1 SALCRQL
8 PPRRP
13 RGLQAR
19 SARAGA
25 GAQSDAG
32 VRVPE
37 LQPAVADVGAGE
49 RRAAAALRGH
59 AGARTARAGQRG
71 AGAGRPG
78 RPGAPP
84 LEPDVGRAAAAGGGG
99 ARAGHAPA
107 AHRRRRA
114 DGQPRLA
121 DDGRDHG
128 VVPGA
133 GRHRDH
139 RPVGHAR
146 ARRRRL
152 RFARGG
158 DARRARPLG
167 HAAGGPAGGR
177 RSDCGAARR
186 RSAARGLGV
195 IPLETFRVA
204 LRALLRNKMRSF
216 LTVLGIII
224 GVGAVIAMVAI
235 GEGAKAQVEASFA
248 SMGSNLLIVLPGST
262 TSGGAR
268 GGFGSMPTLTWD
280 DLGAIQREAPAV
292 RYAAVQLR
300 SSAQLMSDDQ
310 NWATQVNGT
319 SPDYFR
325 IRNWKA
331 DRGRLLLDSDVESSA
346 KVVVL
351 GQTVVDKLY
360 GAVDPIGQTVRI
372 KNIPFE
378 VVGVVEKKGQ
388 SPTGQDYDD
397 CAFVPQTTF
406 MTKIQGGLQKF
417 ISGTIFLGATS
428 TEATARAQ
436 QQVSDLLRDRHHLD
450 NGADDDFSI
459 HNLTEMANAREEGT
473 RTLTTLLASIAGVSL
488 LVGGI
493 GIMNIMLVSVTERT
507 REIGV
512 RMAVG
517 ATPSNILL
525 QFLVEA
531 LTLAVAGGM
540 VGVALGVFTAGRLAA
555 KFGWPTLV
563 RPDIVVISVCFS
575 GMVGV
580 VFGLYPARK
589 ASQLDPIDALRYE

>member
-1 SALCRQL
+1 M
-8 PPRRP
+8 
-13 RGLQAR
+13 
-19 SARAGA
+19 
-25 GAQSDAG
+25 
-32 VRVPE
+32 
-37 LQPAVADVGAGE
+37 
-49 RRAAAALRGH
+49 
-59 AGARTARAGQRG
+59 
-71 AGAGRPG
+71 
-78 RPGAPP
+78 
-84 LEPDVGRAAAAGGGG
+84 
-99 ARAGHAPA
+99 
-107 AHRRRRA
+107 
-114 DGQPRLA
+114 
-121 DDGRDHG
+121 
-128 VVPGA
+128 
-133 GRHRDH
+133 
-139 RPVGHAR
+139 
-146 ARRRRL
+146 
-152 RFARGG
+152 
-158 DARRARPLG
+158 
-167 HAAGGPAGGR
+167 
-177 RSDCGAARR
+177 
-186 RSAARGLGV
+186 

-248 SMGSNLLIVLPGST
+248 SMGSNLLVVLPGST
-262 TSGGAR
+262 QSGGAR
-268 GGFGSMPTLTWD
+268 GGFGSLPTLTWD
-280 DLGAIQREAPAV
+280 DLAAIRREAPAV
-292 RYAAVQLR
+292 RYAAAQLR
-300 SSAQLMSDDQ
+300 STTQLMSDDQ
-310 NWATQVNGT
+310 NWSTSTYGT
-319 SPDYFR
+319 SPDYFLIRSWR
-325 IRNWKA
+325 IA
-331 DRGRLLLDSDVESSA
+331 RGRPLLDADVESAA
-346 KVVVL
+346 KIVVL
-351 GQTVVDKLY
+351 GATVVDKLY

-378 VVGVVEKKGQ
+378 VVGVMEKKGQ

-406 MTKIQGGLQKF
+406 QTKIQGGLPKF

-428 TEATARAQ
+428 TEATTRAQ
-436 QQVSDLLRDRHHLD
+436 SQVTDLLRDRHHLD

-459 HNLTEMANAREEGT
+459 HNLTEMANAQAEGM

-517 ATPSNILL
+517 ATPLNIML

-540 VGVALGVFTAGRLAA
+540 IGVALGVFAAGRLAA

-575 GMVGV
+575 GLVGV